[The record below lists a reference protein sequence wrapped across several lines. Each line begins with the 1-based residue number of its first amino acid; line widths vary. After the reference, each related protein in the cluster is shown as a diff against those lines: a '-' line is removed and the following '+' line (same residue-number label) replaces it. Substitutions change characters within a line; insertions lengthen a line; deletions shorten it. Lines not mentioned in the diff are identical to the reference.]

1 MLLRWI
7 NDILE
12 VKRIIVRDIV
22 EDLYDGQ
29 VLGELLS
36 ECGQGG
42 GRREVEMV
50 GGRDGGKGR
59 KEGGML
65 GGERGRGL
73 VREER

>member
-36 ECGQGG
+36 ECG
-42 GRREVEMV
+42 E
-50 GGRDGGKGR
+50 
-59 KEGGML
+59 
-65 GGERGRGL
+65 GRGEEGEG
-73 VREER
+73 RE